1 MIWHV
6 WAAQAKQSFSACSER
21 FCKFQFSMFLCFL
34 HFLWLYLLIHSFIH
48 YILSL
53 WVYILHIYFFLVD
66 SHVAKQHI
74 LHLNCISCFISLQCF
89 SVFAQV
95 LEALPG
101 PVCPVAFVGDGRSGK
116 SYLASKVAPGLAED
130 PWHPQC
136 PMAFLMTSIEFQ
148 DALGC
153 FGTPDSNSKLWK
165 KWLAAI
171 SSTGVC
177 VWCILLV
184 SCTLRIWCL
193 GRFWGGRRCIQR
205 RWLRRSRDRRQHV
218 RV

>member
-6 WAAQAKQSFSACSER
+6 WAAQTKQSFSACSER

-48 YILSL
+48 YMLSL
-53 WVYILHIYFFLVD
+53 WIYILHIYFFLVD

-74 LHLNCISCFISLQCF
+74 LHLNCISCFISLQGF

-153 FGTPDSNSKLWK
+153 FGTPDSKLRK
-165 KWLAAI
+165 KWLAAT
-171 SSTGVC
+171 SSAGVC

-193 GRFWGGRRCIQR
+193 GRFWGGRRCIQG